1 MKNKTEHIKVGELE
15 IPLTYWEM
23 SEQEKND
30 LCLTIMD
37 SMLIILDK
45 HLNEGLSRM
54 DVLDKMLES
63 SIMVNTQQEEY
74 EICEVMTRIR
84 KLINE

>member
-1 MKNKTEHIKVGELE
+1 MAKTEHIKVGELE

-23 SEQEKND
+23 TEQDKND

-45 HLNEGLSRM
+45 HLNEGLNRM

-63 SIMVNTQQEEY
+63 SIMVNTQEEEY

>member
-1 MKNKTEHIKVGELE
+1 METKHVKVGELE
-15 IPLTYWEM
+15 IPASYWEM
-23 SEQEKND
+23 SEEDKTQ

-45 HLNEGLSRM
+45 HLNEGLNRM
-54 DVLDKMLES
+54 DILDKMLQS
-63 SIMVNTQQEEY
+63 SIMVNQEQEEY
-74 EICEVMTRIR
+74 EICEVMTKIR

>member
-1 MKNKTEHIKVGELE
+1 MAKTEHIKVGELE

-23 SEQEKND
+23 SEQDKND

-45 HLNEGLSRM
+45 HLNEGLNRM

>member
-1 MKNKTEHIKVGELE
+1 MDTKEHIKVGELE
-15 IPLTYWEM
+15 IPLSYWDM
-23 SEQEKND
+23 TEQEKND

-45 HLNEGLSRM
+45 HLNEGISRM
-54 DVLDKMLES
+54 DVLDKMLQS
-63 SIMVNTQQEEY
+63 SIMVNTQTEEY

>member
-1 MKNKTEHIKVGELE
+1 MNKTEHIKVGELE

-23 SEQEKND
+23 DEQDKND

-45 HLNEGLSRM
+45 HLNEGLNRM

-63 SIMVNTQQEEY
+63 SIMVNTQTEEY

>member
-1 MKNKTEHIKVGELE
+1 MNKTEHIKVGELE

-23 SEQEKND
+23 SEEEKND

-63 SIMVNTQQEEY
+63 SIMVNTQTEEY

>member
-1 MKNKTEHIKVGELE
+1 MAKTEHIKVGELE

-23 SEQEKND
+23 TEQDKND

-45 HLNEGLSRM
+45 HLNEGLNRM

>member
-1 MKNKTEHIKVGELE
+1 MDTKEHIKVGELE

-23 SEQEKND
+23 SEQDKND

-45 HLNEGLSRM
+45 HLNEGLNRM

-63 SIMVNTQQEEY
+63 SIMVNTQTEEY

>member
-1 MKNKTEHIKVGELE
+1 MAKTEHIKVGELE

-23 SEQEKND
+23 TEQDKND

-45 HLNEGLSRM
+45 HLNEGLNRM

-63 SIMVNTQQEEY
+63 SIMVNRQEEEY

>member
-1 MKNKTEHIKVGELE
+1 MDTKEHIKVGELE

-23 SEQEKND
+23 SEQDKND

-45 HLNEGLSRM
+45 HLNEGLNRM
-54 DVLDKMLES
+54 DVLDKMLQS
-63 SIMVNTQQEEY
+63 SIMVNKQTEEY

>member
-1 MKNKTEHIKVGELE
+1 VGELE

-23 SEQEKND
+23 TEQDKND

-45 HLNEGLSRM
+45 HLNEGLNRM

-63 SIMVNTQQEEY
+63 SIMVNRQEEEY

>member
-1 MKNKTEHIKVGELE
+1 METKHVKVGELE
-15 IPLTYWEM
+15 IPATYWEM
-23 SEQEKND
+23 TEEDKTQ

-45 HLNEGLSRM
+45 HLNEGINRM
-54 DVLDKMLES
+54 DVLDKMLQS
-63 SIMVNTQQEEY
+63 SIMVNQEQEEY
-74 EICEVMTRIR
+74 EICEVMTKIR

>member
-1 MKNKTEHIKVGELE
+1 MNKTEHIKVGELE

-23 SEQEKND
+23 DEQDKND

-45 HLNEGLSRM
+45 HLNEGLNRI

-63 SIMVNTQQEEY
+63 SIMVNTQTEEY

>member
-1 MKNKTEHIKVGELE
+1 MAKTEHIKVGELE

-23 SEQEKND
+23 SEQDKND

-37 SMLIILDK
+37 SMLIILDRN
-45 HLNEGLSRM
+45 LNDGLNRM
-54 DVLDKMLES
+54 DILDKMLES
-63 SIMVNTQQEEY
+63 SIMVNTQHEEY
-74 EICEVMTRIR
+74 EICEVMNRIR

>member
-1 MKNKTEHIKVGELE
+1 MDKTEHIKVGELQ
-15 IPLTYWEM
+15 IPLSYWELT
-23 SEQEKND
+23 EQDKND

-45 HLNEGLSRM
+45 QLNEEINRM
-54 DVLDKMLES
+54 DILDKMLES

-74 EICEVMTRIR
+74 EICEVMNRIR